1 MSGAGTGPLGGA
13 AALTGGTTARAAG
26 RWSELIGGPF
36 RVAWRAG
43 TAWAIAFF
51 LMISSTVAFW
61 PAFKGS
67 TALSDALQTLP
78 PTLIDAFG
86 LQDFASPG
94 GYLRAGLYEVL
105 IPLMFAALG
114 ILFANSAT
122 AADEDSGR
130 MEVFLAQP
138 VTRRSIL
145 AGRALAVLG
154 WLVVMTL
161 VVIASQLLSN
171 AAFDLQIETGL
182 MLSTIVLCALL
193 GAFHA
198 GLAIAIAGLTGRPGL
213 VQALG
218 LTIALV
224 GYLVAA
230 LIPLNDVLKPWVGVS
245 PWEWAMGGD
254 PLLNPAEP
262 WRFVALG
269 VPAVVLAL
277 VGIAAFDRRD
287 VRSA

>member
-1 MSGAGTGPLGGA
+1 MSGAGGGPVRPA
-13 AALTGGTTARAAG
+13 ARDTVGTTASSAG

-36 RVAWRAG
+36 RAAWRAG
-43 TAWAIAFF
+43 TAWAIAFV
-51 LMISSTVAFW
+51 LMIASTVAFW

-67 TALSDALQTLP
+67 TALGDALQALP

-145 AGRALAVLG
+145 AGRTLAVLG

-161 VVIASQLLSN
+161 VVVASQLLSN

-182 MLSTIVLCALL
+182 MLSTIALCAFL
-193 GAFHA
+193 GAFHG

-213 VQALG
+213 VQAIG

-230 LIPLNDVLKPWVGVS
+230 LFPLSAVLEPWRVVS

-254 PLLNPAEP
+254 PLLNTAEP
-262 WRFVALG
+262 WRFAALG

-277 VGIAAFDRRD
+277 IGIVAFDRRD
-287 VRSA
+287 IRSA